1 MKTINL
7 ILTFIVIAS
16 TTFGQVAIILDKDG
30 FTNVRKEANGESEV
44 IHKILDN
51 EVFWFDYEVGY
62 FEKEWVEV
70 FIPKNKFSFSSSD
83 PDYIQGFVHKSRMKP
98 IDKLPELTDEN
109 FKFKYELIPFDSIGK
124 IIDKHDSKW
133 ITQINGRPVW
143 GTDGNFP
150 RLQVNNIK
158 VSIDN
163 AEILIHPAFYC
174 DIYECD
180 GGYTIYK
187 NGNTYFVY
195 QMNSDGAGSYQIVW
209 VFTKE
214 QGLIQRLVGTMI

>member
-7 ILTFIVIAS
+7 ILTLIVIAS
-16 TTFGQVAIILDKDG
+16 SSFGQVAVIKDKDG
-30 FTNVRKEANGESEV
+30 YTNVRKEANGESEV
-44 IHKILDN
+44 IYKILDN

-62 FEKEWVEV
+62 FENEWVEV
-70 FIPKNKFSFSSSD
+70 FIPKNKFSFSSTD
-83 PDYIQGFVHKSRMKP
+83 PDYIQGYVHKSRIQP
-98 IDKLPELTDEN
+98 IDKLPKLTSDN
-109 FKFKYELIPFDSIGK
+109 FKFKYELNPFDSTGK
-124 IIDKHDSKW
+124 IIDKQDNKW

-150 RLQVNNIK
+150 RLQVENIK

-163 AEILIHPAFYC
+163 RDILIHPVFYC

-187 NGNTYFVY
+187 NGDTFFVY
-195 QMNSDGAGSYQIVW
+195 QMNSDGAGAYQIVW
-209 VFTKE
+209 VFTNE
-214 QGLIQRLVGTMI
+214 NGLIQRLVGTMI